1 METESPSSLV
11 TVLSEITVRS
21 DERVVPVSTLDPS
34 MRLVVVCAEAER
46 VLDSRPGLVGDTALL
61 SSLV

>member
-1 METESPSSLV
+1 METESPSSVV